1 MDKHHRKY
9 DTNTGLEN
17 FILRLKE
24 YNPDIEYY
32 SDYID
37 SENKVKLKCNKCG
50 NIKMLNCGDKQE
62 DIYKYYD
69 YCLDSRY
76 YY

>member
-1 MDKHHRKY
+1 MDMIKQQGMWAQCTQCGKIDFFDISVPI
-9 DTNTGLEN
+9 DTV
-17 FILRLKE
+17 
-24 YNPDIEYY
+24 
-32 SDYID
+32 YI
-37 SENKVKLKCNKCG
+37 NMKCNKCG